1 MKKRRI
7 KGIQMIPYGLLAGV
21 MTEDSIE
28 ERQREVRLTEIS
40 SEGFRIRLCRR
51 GKAEEN
57 IYPKAFKICFYQM
70 DQAEYREIEIRHFQ
84 IEAGEQTEFYQAY
97 DIFTVQEDYKEAFQK
112 LCVEY
117 SRYISLKLEEDDAHL
132 AQEMTGYPAQEE
144 EEHFKDETEQNKE
157 WFQNAEIFRNLP
169 AELAVELDH
178 PKLYEQYL
186 TRPIERF
193 MKEYWQ
199 QHGIKDAR
207 ILGRRPDR
215 LYIGNQFCPHLFPK
229 EEQFFALLEKA
240 DKERM
245 EVTVA
250 FSFIREDRLA
260 QTEHLIPCL
269 GTLLNKRK
277 KDPRM
282 FYKMGDKTLLEQNN
296 LNAGF
301 YRTYLEES
309 FGISCYEWESCGYTQ
324 EIPQKIQNHLHVPFY
339 QTNTSSYCTLCAVL
353 EHGERG
359 KQRERQ
365 ECPAPCLE
373 HSFFYPKHLYMK
385 GKYNSLFA
393 LDKHLLD
400 EPEQLKRELGIKWN
414 RLVVNLL

>member
-70 DQAEYREIEIRHFQ
+70 DQAEYREIEIRRFSDR
-84 IEAGEQTEFYQAY
+84 AREQTEFYQAY

-132 AQEMTGYPAQEE
+132 AQENDPVIPRRKKRNISRM
-144 EEHFKDETEQNKE
+144 KQNKIKSG
-157 WFQNAEIFRNLP
+157 FRMRRSSEICP
-169 AELAVELDH
+169 AEFAVELDH

-199 QHGIKDAR
+199 QHRNQRCADSGKTTGPVVSR
-207 ILGRRPDR
+207 QSILST
-215 LYIGNQFCPHLFPK
+215 F
-229 EEQFFALLEKA
+229 
-240 DKERM
+240 
-245 EVTVA
+245 
-250 FSFIREDRLA
+250 
-260 QTEHLIPCL
+260 
-269 GTLLNKRK
+269 
-277 KDPRM
+277 
-282 FYKMGDKTLLEQNN
+282 
-296 LNAGF
+296 
-301 YRTYLEES
+301 
-309 FGISCYEWESCGYTQ
+309 
-324 EIPQKIQNHLHVPFY
+324 IPQKKNSSLHL
-339 QTNTSSYCTLCAVL
+339 
-353 EHGERG
+353 
-359 KQRERQ
+359 
-365 ECPAPCLE
+365 
-373 HSFFYPKHLYMK
+373 
-385 GKYNSLFA
+385 
-393 LDKHLLD
+393 
-400 EPEQLKRELGIKWN
+400 
-414 RLVVNLL
+414 

>member
-1 MKKRRI
+1 
-7 KGIQMIPYGLLAGV
+7 MIPYGLLAGV

-84 IEAGEQTEFYQAY
+84 IEA
-97 DIFTVQEDYKEAFQK
+97 
-112 LCVEY
+112 
-117 SRYISLKLEEDDAHL
+117 
-132 AQEMTGYPAQEE
+132 QEMTGYPAQEE

-199 QHGIKDAR
+199 QHGIEEAR
-207 ILGRRPDR
+207 ILGRQPDR
-215 LYIGNQFCPHLFPK
+215 LYIGNQFCPHLFPE

-260 QTEHLIPCL
+260 QIEQLLTRLDQWCEQQETSGAEKKRLEVVVNDWGLAHLVKRTEHLIPCL

-282 FYKMGDKTLLEQNN
+282 SYKMGDKTLLEQNN

-324 EIPQKIQNHLHVPFY
+324 EISQKIQNHLHVPFY

>member
-84 IEAGEQTEFYQAY
+84 TEAGEQTEFYQAY

-117 SRYISLKLEEDDAHL
+117 SRYISLKLEQDDEHL

-144 EEHFKDETEQNKE
+144 EEHFKNETERNKA
-157 WFQNAEIFRNLP
+157 WFQNTKIFQNLP

-207 ILGRRPDR
+207 ILGRQPDR

-260 QTEHLIPCL
+260 
-269 GTLLNKRK
+269 
-277 KDPRM
+277 
-282 FYKMGDKTLLEQNN
+282 
-296 LNAGF
+296 
-301 YRTYLEES
+301 
-309 FGISCYEWESCGYTQ
+309 
-324 EIPQKIQNHLHVPFY
+324 
-339 QTNTSSYCTLCAVL
+339 
-353 EHGERG
+353 
-359 KQRERQ
+359 
-365 ECPAPCLE
+365 
-373 HSFFYPKHLYMK
+373 
-385 GKYNSLFA
+385 
-393 LDKHLLD
+393 
-400 EPEQLKRELGIKWN
+400 
-414 RLVVNLL
+414 

>member
-21 MTEDSIE
+21 MTEKSIE

-51 GKAEEN
+51 EKAEEN
-57 IYPKAFKICFYQM
+57 ISEEHIYPKAFKICFYQM

-84 IEAGEQTEFYQAY
+84 IEAGEQTEFYQVY
-97 DIFTVQEDYKEAFQK
+97 DIFTEQEDYKEAFQK

-117 SRYISLKLEEDDAHL
+117 SRYISFKLEEDDAHL

-144 EEHFKDETEQNKE
+144 EEHFKNETEQNKM

-169 AELAVELDH
+169 VELAVELDQ
-178 PKLYEQYL
+178 PKLYNQYL

-199 QHGIKDAR
+199 QHGIEDAQ
-207 ILGRRPDR
+207 IMGRRPNR

-229 EEQFFALLEKA
+229 EEQLFALLEKA

-245 EVTVA
+245 KVTVA

-260 QTEHLIPCL
+260 QTEQLLI
-269 GTLLNKRK
+269 R
-277 KDPRM
+277 
-282 FYKMGDKTLLEQNN
+282 
-296 LNAGF
+296 
-301 YRTYLEES
+301 
-309 FGISCYEWESCGYTQ
+309 
-324 EIPQKIQNHLHVPFY
+324 
-339 QTNTSSYCTLCAVL
+339 
-353 EHGERG
+353 
-359 KQRERQ
+359 
-365 ECPAPCLE
+365 
-373 HSFFYPKHLYMK
+373 
-385 GKYNSLFA
+385 
-393 LDKHLLD
+393 LD
-400 EPEQLKRELGIKWN
+400 Q
-414 RLVVNLL
+414 